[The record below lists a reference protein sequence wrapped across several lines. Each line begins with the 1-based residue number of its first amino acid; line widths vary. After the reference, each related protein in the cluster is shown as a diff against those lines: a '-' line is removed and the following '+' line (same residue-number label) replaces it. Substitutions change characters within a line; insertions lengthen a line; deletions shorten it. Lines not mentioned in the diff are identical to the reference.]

1 MKKKILVIDDQE
13 ELLEL
18 TSRVLQ
24 SRGYDVITLSDG
36 ENAIAVIKKESPQLV
51 LMDML
56 MPGKD
61 GAQVCQEM
69 KSDSAIRN
77 IPVIL
82 TTGQMLDESEYSQ
95 EGLSGAND
103 YLKKPFELDELL
115 SKIEKFLPKD
125 KA

>member
-18 TSRVLQ
+18 TRRLLQ
-24 SRGYDVITLSDG
+24 SRGYDVITLNNG
-36 ENAIAVIKKESPQLV
+36 AHALETIKKESPDLV

-61 GAQVCQEM
+61 GDEICHEM
-69 KSDSAIRN
+69 KSDPATSQ

-82 TTGQMLDESEYSQ
+82 ATGQMREEFPEEDLIS
-95 EGLSGAND
+95 AND
-103 YLKKPFELDELL
+103 YLMKPFEIDDLL
-115 SKIEKFLPKD
+115 CKIANLLK
-125 KA
+125 

>member
-18 TSRVLQ
+18 TMRILQ
-24 SRGYDVITLSDG
+24 SRGYDVITLVDG
-36 ENAIAVIKKESPQLV
+36 EEALHTIKKESPDLI

-61 GAQVCQEM
+61 GAQICQEM
-69 KSDSAIRN
+69 KSDSSIRH

-82 TTGQMLDESEYSQ
+82 TTGQMLDESEFSQ
-95 EGLSGAND
+95 EGLTGADD
-103 YLKKPFELDELL
+103 YLMKPFEIEELL
-115 SKIEKFLPKD
+115 AKIENLLPK
-125 KA
+125 